1 MGLECCRD
9 TAKIIVQNLANNI
22 NLVESIK
29 LFPKAK
35 ITKKISEVGP
45 VNRCMNENNF
55 CWLGWTAKFSFA
67 HMDVK
72 TFYLFFTQ
80 IFLIRAY

>member
-9 TAKIIVQNLANNI
+9 TAKIIVQKLVNNI

-35 ITKKISEVGP
+35 IRNKRYFHFRS
-45 VNRCMNENNF
+45 
-55 CWLGWTAKFSFA
+55 
-67 HMDVK
+67 
-72 TFYLFFTQ
+72 
-80 IFLIRAY
+80 

>member
-35 ITKKISEVGP
+35 ITKKFSEVGP
-45 VNRCMNENNF
+45 VNRCMTENNF
-55 CWLGWTAKFSFA
+55 C
-67 HMDVK
+67 
-72 TFYLFFTQ
+72 
-80 IFLIRAY
+80 